1 MAQTEINEGHR
12 SGFVAVAGRPN
23 VGKST
28 LINAFLGQTI
38 AAVSPR
44 PQTTRRRQLGILT
57 LPTAQV
63 IFVDTPGIHKS
74 RHKLDDQMNAQAIK
88 SIRDADLL
96 LVIFDLNRP
105 PNENDKRVAER
116 VLSLSSTFPILA
128 VLNKIDL
135 VPPDEILD
143 RQATFSA
150 LLPSVDMYAISSTRG
165 DNREQ
170 LLQRIVDLLPSGP
183 RYFPD
188 NEVTDT
194 YERDIAASFIRA
206 ACLNLLHDE
215 VPHCIAVR
223 MDEYKERGEH
233 GAYIAATLFVERD
246 SQKGIVIGK
255 GGAILRE
262 IGIQAR
268 KEIETM
274 SGRKVYLELKVKVLP
289 GWRND
294 LKAIKRLGLGTIRR

>member
-88 SIRDADLL
+88 SIQDADLL

-170 LLQRIVDLLPSGP
+170 LLQRIIDLLPFGP

-294 LKAIKRLGLGTIRR
+294 LKAIKRLGLGTIRH

>member
-1 MAQTEINEGHR
+1 MANTDTPEEHR

-57 LPTAQV
+57 HPLVQV
-63 IFVDTPGIHKS
+63 IFVDTPGIHKP
-74 RHKLDDQMNAQAIK
+74 RHKLGDQMNAQALEIME
-88 SIRDADLL
+88 DADLV
-96 LVIFDLNRP
+96 LVIFDINQS
-105 PNENDKRVAER
+105 PNDDDNRVAER
-116 VLSLSSTFPILA
+116 VLKLSSDAPILM

-135 VPPDEILD
+135 VSPGEILD
-143 RQATFSA
+143 RQATFTS
-150 LLPSVDMYAISSTRG
+150 LLPSIEVHVISSTRG

-170 LLQRIVDLLPSGP
+170 LLQRIVELLPRGP
-183 RYFPD
+183 RYYPD
-188 NEVTDT
+188 DDITDL
-194 YERDIAASFIRA
+194 YERDLAANFIRA
-206 ACLNLLHDE
+206 ACLQVLRDE

-223 MDEYKERGEH
+223 IDEYKERNTH
-233 GAYIAATLFVERD
+233 GAYIVATLFVERD

-262 IGIQAR
+262 IGTLAR
-268 KEIETM
+268 REIEAM
-274 SGRKVYLELKVKVLP
+274 SGRKVYLKLHVKVQP

-294 LKAIKRLGLGTIRR
+294 LKILKRLGFGVVRH

>member
-88 SIRDADLL
+88 SIQDADLL

-170 LLQRIVDLLPSGP
+170 LLQRIVDLLPFGP

>member
-88 SIRDADLL
+88 SIQDADLL

-116 VLSLSSTFPILA
+116 VLSLSATFPILA

-170 LLQRIVDLLPSGP
+170 LLQRIVDLLPFGP

-194 YERDIAASFIRA
+194 YERDIAANFIRA

>member
-88 SIRDADLL
+88 SIQDADLL

-170 LLQRIVDLLPSGP
+170 LLQRIVDLLPFGP

-188 NEVTDT
+188 TEVTDT

>member
-1 MAQTEINEGHR
+1 
-12 SGFVAVAGRPN
+12 
-23 VGKST
+23 
-28 LINAFLGQTI
+28 
-38 AAVSPR
+38 
-44 PQTTRRRQLGILT
+44 LGILT

-88 SIRDADLL
+88 IMKDADLL
-96 LVIFDLNRP
+96 LVIFDLNRS

-116 VLSLSSTFPILA
+116 VLNLSSTFPILA

-170 LLQRIVDLLPSGP
+170 LLQRIVDLLPLGP

-188 NEVTDT
+188 NEVTDI

-206 ACLNLLHDE
+206 ACLNLLRDE

-223 MDEYKERGEH
+223 IDEYKERDEH

-262 IGIQAR
+262 IGVMAR
-268 KEIETM
+268 KGIEAM

-294 LKAIKRLGLGTIRR
+294 LKAIKRLGFGAIRR